1 MDRIE
6 NYEQILDNVATGIF
20 AVDMNWTITFFNHE
34 AEKITG
40 YAKEEALGRKCYE
53 VFRAELCQEGCYL
66 KQAMATGTKLIKVRN
81 RILNKD
87 NQEIPVAIT
96 VSLLQNK
103 HGLIIGGVESFID
116 DSVRVILEK
125 EIEESYSFHD
135 IVGKDEQIL
144 SLFNLVSIV
153 APSDANVLILGE
165 TGCGKDLFARAIHN
179 TSLRK
184 DGPFIKV
191 NCPALPDNLLESE
204 LFGYVKG
211 AFTDAKQ
218 SKQGRFQM
226 ADGGT
231 IFLDEIGDLSQELQA
246 KLFQVLDE
254 KQFYPLGA
262 TEPVRVDVRIIS
274 STNRNLTRL
283 VQAEKFREDFY
294 YRLKVVE
301 VKIPP
306 LRKRPS
312 DIPMLINHFLT
323 NQARILGRQS
333 FTLSNDALKILANYH
348 FPGNVRELKHIIE
361 HVTILSQTDRIDFLD
376 LPEYLRKRAAHT
388 HPIPLIRPLPSML
401 NSGLHNEK
409 EIIVEALS
417 AHGWHRKN
425 TAKALHIDRTTLW
438 RKMKTH
444 DLLRKKP

>member
-1 MDRIE
+1 MDRTQD
-6 NYEQILDNVATGIF
+6 YEQILNNVAFGIF
-20 AVDMNWTITFFNHE
+20 AVDMNWNITFFNNE
-34 AEKITG
+34 AEKITRF
-40 YAKEEALGRKCYE
+40 AKEEVLGQKCYE
-53 VFRAELCQEGCYL
+53 VFRAEFCQAGCYL
-66 KQAMATGTKLIKVRN
+66 KQAMETGKPIKVRS
-81 RILNKD
+81 RILDKNNK
-87 NQEIPVAIT
+87 EIPVAIT
-96 VSLLQNK
+96 ASFLENT
-103 HGLIIGGVESFID
+103 HGVIVGGVESFID

-125 EIEESYSFHD
+125 EIKESYSLHD
-135 IVGKDEQIL
+135 IVGKDEQIT
-144 SLFNLVSIV
+144 SLFNLISVV

-165 TGCGKDLFARAIHN
+165 TGCGKDLVARAIHN

-191 NCPALPDNLLESE
+191 NCPELSDNLLEPE

-211 AFTDAKQ
+211 VFTDAKQ

-226 ADGGT
+226 AERGT
-231 IFLDEIGDLSQELQA
+231 IFLDEIGDLSLELQA

-274 STNRNLTRL
+274 STNRNLARL
-283 VQAEKFREDFY
+283 VQTEKFREDFY

-312 DIPMLINHFLT
+312 DIPLLVNHFLA
-323 NQARILGRQS
+323 NQALIMGRQS
-333 FTLSNDALKILANYH
+333 FTLSNEAMKILANYH

-361 HVTILSQTDRIDFLD
+361 HVTTFSQTDRIDFHD

-401 NSGLHNEK
+401 NSGLQNEK
-409 EIIVEALS
+409 KFIVEALS

-438 RKMKTH
+438 RKMKKH
-444 DLLRKKP
+444 ELIRKKP